1 MLKFNEKLFPFC
13 QHHISAGIFPT
24 YMFQKYFSLSYM
36 QFLLLKFNEKLFP
49 FCQHHISAVIFQTY
63 IYVSEVPT
71 VKILGRPES
80 GVLVVEE
87 GRELS
92 LICQVA

>member
-1 MLKFNEKLFPFC
+1 MLKVNEELF
-13 QHHISAGIFPT
+13 S
-24 YMFQKYFSLSYM
+24 
-36 QFLLLKFNEKLFP
+36 
-49 FCQHHISAVIFQTY
+49 FCQHHISAVIFH
-63 IYVSEVPT
+63 VSEVPT

-92 LICQVA
+92 LICQVRHNFVKK

>member
-1 MLKFNEKLFPFC
+1 MLKFNEKPFPFC
-13 QHHISAGIFPT
+13 QDHIS
-24 YMFQKYFSLSYM
+24 S
-36 QFLLLKFNEKLFP
+36 
-49 FCQHHISAVIFQTY
+49 VIFETN

-92 LICQVA
+92 LICQVAHNFVKSKSDEKLPEVFLFVLFHNLKLLD

>member
-1 MLKFNEKLFPFC
+1 MQFFMLKVNEELFPFC
-13 QHHISAGIFPT
+13 QDHIS
-24 YMFQKYFSLSYM
+24 S
-36 QFLLLKFNEKLFP
+36 
-49 FCQHHISAVIFQTY
+49 VIFETN

-87 GRELS
+87 GKELS

>member
-1 MLKFNEKLFPFC
+1 MKSFFL
-13 QHHISAGIFPT
+13 SART
-24 YMFQKYFSLSYM
+24 TVYFSCYHS
-36 QFLLLKFNEKLFP
+36 K
-49 FCQHHISAVIFQTY
+49 

>member
-1 MLKFNEKLFPFC
+1 
-13 QHHISAGIFPT
+13 
-24 YMFQKYFSLSYM
+24 
-36 QFLLLKFNEKLFP
+36 
-49 FCQHHISAVIFQTY
+49 
-63 IYVSEVPT
+63 VPT

-92 LICQVA
+92 LICQVRHNFVKNNFDEKLPRYIFCITVFHNIKLRGYWLARSHLDFS